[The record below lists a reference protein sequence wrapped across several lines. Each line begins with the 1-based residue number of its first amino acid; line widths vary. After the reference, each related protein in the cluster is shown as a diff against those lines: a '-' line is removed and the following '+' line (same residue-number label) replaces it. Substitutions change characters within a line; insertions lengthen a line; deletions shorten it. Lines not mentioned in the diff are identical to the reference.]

1 MPTLPAPTLAGA
13 GQQMEKAGFEGCFSL
28 QIYEA
33 AIRADGRYRRADQ
46 RLRSAPAWRLR
57 ARAAR

>member
-28 QIYEA
+28 QIYGPPFAPMA
-33 AIRADGRYRRADQ
+33 AT
-46 RLRSAPAWRLR
+46 
-57 ARAAR
+57 AALTNT